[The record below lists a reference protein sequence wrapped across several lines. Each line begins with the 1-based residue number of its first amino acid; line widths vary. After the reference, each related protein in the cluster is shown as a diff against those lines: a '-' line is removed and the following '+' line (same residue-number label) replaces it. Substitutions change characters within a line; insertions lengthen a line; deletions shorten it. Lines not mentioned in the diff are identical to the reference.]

1 MKDLT
6 EVVDKV
12 KGVEEGVNN
21 LIIPILKDSI
31 RDGNNHNKRLFVI
44 NMMLVLALVVVSIA
58 SMIIITRQN
67 DKYIE
72 FMEQFDFESSN
83 YVQDLNTNDGGDAI
97 INSGIT
103 VK

>member
-12 KGVEEGVNN
+12 KGVEDGVNN

-44 NMMLVLALVVVSIA
+44 NMMLVLALVIVSIA
-58 SMIIITRQN
+58 SMIVITRQN

-72 FMEQFDFESSN
+72 FMEQYDITSSV
-83 YVQDLNTNDGGDAI
+83 YQETSDSSTINDGI
-97 INSGIT
+97 R
-103 VK
+103 VMK

>member
-12 KGVEEGVNN
+12 KGVEDGVNN

-31 RDGNNHNKRLFVI
+31 KDGNNHNKRLFVI
-44 NMMLVLALVVVSIA
+44 NIMLVVAI
-58 SMIIITRQN
+58 MIISVTSLVLITEQN

-72 FMEQFDFESSN
+72 FMEQYDITSSV
-83 YVQDLNTNDGGDAI
+83 YQETSDSSTINDGI
-97 INSGIT
+97 RVI
-103 VK
+103 K